1 MISGF
6 PSLFGLWIVLSKN
19 MVLDVAF
26 LEAVVEDSID
36 FVSGRFVWIV
46 ERFGRG
52 MGGDSSSGK
61 ITSWILV
68 RANKVCVEHRVD
80 VEGVREFEGEV

>member
-1 MISGF
+1 MIGGF
-6 PSLFGLWIVLSKN
+6 ASLFGLWIVLPKDK
-19 MVLDVAF
+19 VLDVSF
-26 LEAVVEDSID
+26 LEVVVEDS
-36 FVSGRFVWIV
+36 
-46 ERFGRG
+46 
-52 MGGDSSSGK
+52 SSGE